1 MTYGKRLRKVY
12 ETVDGHKLY
21 SLEEAVKVLKTSGV
35 TKFDQTVDIAMNLNV
50 DTSKSDQQV
59 RGVLQLPHGTGKSV
73 RVLVFAKPDKAAEAA
88 KAGAEVVGGEE
99 LVEEV
104 MNGRSDFD
112 KCIATPDMMVLVGK
126 LGKVLGPRGLMPN
139 PKLGTV
145 AVDVAKAVQALKG
158 GQVEYRA
165 EKGGVVHA
173 GVGKLSFAEKAIAE
187 NIKAFFDTVQKA
199 KPAGAKGTYLKR
211 VTLSSTMGPGLK
223 LDIASLQN

>member
-21 SLEEAVKVLKTSGV
+21 SLEEAVKVLKTNGV

-59 RGVLQLPHGTGKSV
+59 RGVVQLPHGTGKSV

-104 MNGRSDFD
+104 LNGRSDFD
-112 KCIATPDMMVLVGK
+112 KCVATPDMMVLVGK

-145 AVDVAKAVQALKG
+145 AVDVTKAVQALKG

-199 KPAGAKGTYLKR
+199 KPTGVKGTYLKR

-223 LDIASLQN
+223 LDIASLQG

>member
-12 ETVDGHKLY
+12 ETVEGHKLY
-21 SLEEAVKVLKTSGV
+21 SLEEAVKILKTSGV
-35 TKFDQTVDIAMNLNV
+35 TKFDQTIDIAMNLNV

-59 RGVLQLPHGTGKSV
+59 RGVVQLPHGTGKSV

-104 MNGRSDFD
+104 LNGRSDFD
-112 KCIATPDMMVLVGK
+112 KCVATPDMMVLVGK

-145 AVDVAKAVQALKG
+145 AVDVAKAVQALTG

-173 GVGKLSFAEKAIAE
+173 GVGKLSFAEKAITE